1 MCETAPKLSFP
12 CSYPIK
18 ILGENNPDLRKQ
30 TVTVLTKH
38 SSTFDD
44 QLTTIRQSKQGRWQS
59 ITVIIQATG
68 ESQIKGIYD
77 DLRTNPLVR
86 MVL

>member
-1 MCETAPKLSFP
+1 MCETAPKLEFP

-30 TVTVLTKH
+30 IISVMTKH

-44 QLTTIRQSKQGRWQS
+44 QFTKIRQSKRGRWQS

-77 DLRTNPLVR
+77 DLRANPLVR